1 MFGFIANDLVK
12 VSPEC
17 VSGGLPE
24 DYDIEADPNNPDAY
38 YLNQVPMIAK
48 LTQAIQAQ
56 QKLIDDLTARVAALE
71 SGKTNE
77 PVAE

>member
-1 MFGFIANDLVK
+1 
-12 VSPEC
+12 
-17 VSGGLPE
+17 VSGKGLPE

-56 QKLIDDLTARVAALE
+56 QKLIDDLTARVAELE
-71 SGKTNE
+71 TKKSE
-77 PVAE
+77 VPAAE

>member
-1 MFGFIANDLVK
+1 VVLVWLRGTTK
-12 VSPEC
+12 R
-17 VSGGLPE
+17 
-24 DYDIEADPNNPDAY
+24 IPDAY
-38 YLNQVPMIAK
+38 YLKEVPMIAK

-56 QKLIDDLTARVAALE
+56 QKLIDDLTARVAELE

>member
-1 MFGFIANDLVK
+1 MLGFIANDLVT
-12 VSPEC
+12 VSRNASAVLVLLTGMMRTIPRR
-17 VSGGLPE
+17 VLPE
-24 DYDIEADPNNPDAY
+24 SGSDDC
-38 YLNQVPMIAK
+38 Q
-48 LTQAIQAQ
+48 THQAIQAQ

>member
-1 MFGFIANDLVK
+1 
-12 VSPEC
+12 
-17 VSGGLPE
+17 
-24 DYDIEADPNNPDAY
+24 
-38 YLNQVPMIAK
+38 MIAK